1 MEHAMTSSELLELVG
16 DLMNNQDE
24 ILAFREHLEQVV
36 QSFDDEEKR
45 REVSSADLHR
55 SYSL

>member
-1 MEHAMTSSELLELVG
+1 MTSSELLELVG

>member
-1 MEHAMTSSELLELVG
+1 MTSAELLELVG

-24 ILAFREHLEQVV
+24 MLAFREHLEQVV
-36 QSFDDEEKR
+36 QSFDDEEKQ
-45 REVSSADLHR
+45 REVSTADLHR